1 MAEDGHLLHDWTSRT
16 PSLLHGRIVLSGRV
30 DGTVVMFVMNDDF
43 ERTCDELFQGDQVT
57 SSCGKVYR
65 LGVPQAPA
73 EQPPDVEIR
82 QRDLAAYAAEAADR
96 LGRRADPAE
105 PTITITSAQSLPVA
119 TVVDDE
125 VLGTGIDAG
134 AGADPPRELGGRTEA
149 RIEEQAHEH
158 LQDNNFTDLVAEFTD
173 LNARV
178 SELNTRFVNLQEGM
192 FKYTWAIRGFVIL
205 TIGGIACA
213 AGALLKLGNRRLGD
227 CRI

>member
-16 PSLLHGRIVLSGRV
+16 PSLLDGRIVLSGRV

-43 ERTCDELFQGDQVT
+43 ERTRDELFQGDQVT

-125 VLGTGIDAG
+125 ALGTGIDAG
-134 AGADPPRELGGRTEA
+134 AGADPPRELGGALRRGSRSRRTNTC
-149 RIEEQAHEH
+149 RTTT
-158 LQDNNFTDLVAEFTD
+158 LQISWTSSQISTLG
-173 LNARV
+173 
-178 SELNTRFVNLQEGM
+178 SVNS
-192 FKYTWAIRGFVIL
+192 T
-205 TIGGIACA
+205 
-213 AGALLKLGNRRLGD
+213 LGS
-227 CRI
+227 

>member
-16 PSLLHGRIVLSGRV
+16 PSLLDGRIVLSGRV

-43 ERTCDELFQGDQVT
+43 ERTRDELFQGDQVT

-119 TVVDDE
+119 TVVE
-125 VLGTGIDAG
+125 QWTAILMAKWAVLSKQ
-134 AGADPPRELGGRTEA
+134 LEA
-149 RIEEQAHEH
+149 PAEAAKKWLEE
-158 LQDNNFTDLVAEFTD
+158 DL
-173 LNARV
+173 
-178 SELNTRFVNLQEGM
+178 
-192 FKYTWAIRGFVIL
+192 
-205 TIGGIACA
+205 
-213 AGALLKLGNRRLGD
+213 
-227 CRI
+227 